1 MFAIQPG
8 GLSQGDEELGAIGV
22 GASIG
27 HADPPNSI
35 VLQFEVLIRK
45 CLTID
50 AHPWRRPSKER
61 QTQMLE
67 ANPSEKRNLDRLYN
81 QLMASQR

>member
-22 GASIG
+22 RASIG

-35 VLQFEVLIRK
+35 VLQFEVLVRK

-50 AHPWRRPSKER
+50 AHPWGRPRKAG
-61 QTQMLE
+61 QMQVLE
-67 ANPSEKRNLDRLYN
+67 ANPSEKLRSF
-81 QLMASQR
+81 M

>member
-22 GASIG
+22 RASIG
-27 HADPPNSI
+27 HADPPNPI

-45 CLTID
+45 RLTID
-50 AHPWRRPSKER
+50 AHPWGRPSKEG
-61 QTQMLE
+61 QKQMLE
-67 ANPSEKRNLDRLYN
+67 ANSSEKLG
-81 QLMASQR
+81 SFV